1 MRRSTVS
8 AIVHAGIGALMAG
21 VAASALA
28 QAVQQT
34 PPADHSEILKAL
46 PAWLNPVLSG
56 GLGGVL
62 WGVYGKISA
71 FLAAYEARAVADDAR
86 HKAANERMD
95 RFEAALGRLPCHRPV
110 SDDSEEPSCRAGDDP
125 CEDYTPHRRRGRS

>member
-8 AIVHAGIGALMAG
+8 AIVHAGIGALLAG

-28 QAVQQT
+28 QAAQQT
-34 PPADHSEILKAL
+34 PPVDHSEFLKAL
-46 PAWLNPVLSG
+46 PGWLNPVLSG

-71 FLAAYEARAVADDAR
+71 FLTAYEARAIADDAR
-86 HKAANERMD
+86 HKATNERMD
-95 RFEAALGRLPCHRPV
+95 RFESALKRLPCHQPV
-110 SDDSEEPSCRAGDDP
+110 SDGPEEPSCRAGDDP
-125 CEDYTPHRRRGRS
+125 GEDHTPHRRRGRS